1 MRPGAVTGFVSGV
14 LGLTLL
20 DAFLSGPT
28 AANAGGLMSA
38 TAGLITRVL
47 DPSVPAIPDH
57 ISEPAAAT
65 PSAAPPALRLQDP
78 RIPPTL
84 TV

>member
-28 AANAGGLMSA
+28 AQNAGGLMKT

-47 DPSVPAIPDH
+47 DPAVPAIPNH
-57 ISEPAAAT
+57 LTEPAAA
-65 PSAAPPALRLQDP
+65 PSSATGPTLQLQAP